1 MGLQTQPSIFLL
13 LLRGR
18 RLFTL
23 GTLTRWLLNRFRV
36 VELGGPSK
44 ASPFWHN
51 EGCYASDMQTGMP
64 QKKGSLCQITLPGPT
79 LWWGSKK
86 WSIQNPSG
94 LIVLIM
100 MMAIVPLLITTI
112 IQLAELATCA
122 CHCLKSSI
130 KVTPSIHPTVPWC
143 GHNHGLHFRDGWL
156 WEAKQILWGHSNS
169 AWWNSYLYQ
178 TNSDLKTESWKK
190 ILSSCVLF
198 P

>member
-1 MGLQTQPSIFLL
+1 MRSYSCHP
-13 LLRGR
+13 
-18 RLFTL
+18 
-23 GTLTRWLLNRFRV
+23 
-36 VELGGPSK
+36 K
-44 ASPFWHN
+44 
-51 EGCYASDMQTGMP
+51 
-64 QKKGSLCQITLPGPT
+64 
-79 LWWGSKK
+79 
-86 WSIQNPSG
+86 IQNPSG

-112 IQLAELATCA
+112 IHLAELATCA

-198 P
+198 PQFSPMITSCTTTVHGQNQEIDVVWPLLYITANTKTS